1 MNMMKDALHQE
12 LVRAAHQALAGEQ
25 AAWEHLSDVDRIDY
39 SLLVDAFWEQ
49 LLTDNTLIFAAE
61 QVYKR
66 IDDKDYDLNMEAWGK
81 LAKYHGV
88 NWIKMA
94 NAVLERLV
102 SLAEQTVEQSPKED
116 H

>member
-1 MNMMKDALHQE
+1 MKDALHRQ
-12 LVRAAHQALAGEQ
+12 LVQAAHQALAGEH
-25 AAWEHLSDVDRIDY
+25 ANWEQLSDFDRIDY

-66 IDDKDYDLNMEAWGK
+66 IGEKDNDLNLEAWSK

-94 NAVLERLV
+94 NAILERLV
-102 SLAEQTVEQSPKED
+102 SLAEQSITEESS
-116 H
+116 